1 MSKRA
6 RVVVVGLVLA
16 TGAPARAQ
24 VPAPD
29 TPPPSPPAPPAA
41 APPAQPHAPPPSP
54 PPGYAPAPGYYYPA
68 APPPPPLPPPDAR
81 NRGAHEHDGFFLRMG
96 LGFSSMLTK
105 TEGTLGQTQAGGDL
119 SGSGGALELL
129 IGGTPARGFVLGG
142 GLVAHTWMNP
152 SYQVGGSSE
161 RLDDTELGLSFL
173 ALFAQLYFDAEGGA
187 YVQAL
192 VAAAEETYRYEVA
205 GDKRETEL
213 GGGGFAIG
221 GGYDFW
227 VGDQWSLGPELRL
240 SWASVKHE
248 SEGAVTRHKTTAL
261 TLSFTATLH

>member
-6 RVVVVGLVLA
+6 RVVLLGLALA
-16 TGAPARAQ
+16 AAAPARAQ
-24 VPAPD
+24 APAPD
-29 TPPPSPPAPPAA
+29 ARPPPAA
-41 APPAQPHAPPPSP
+41 PAPAQPHGP

-68 APPPPPLPPPDAR
+68 PPPPPPPLPPPDAR

-96 LGFSSMLTK
+96 LGFSSMLTR
-105 TEGTLGQTQAGGDL
+105 TEGTLGQPRGGGDL
-119 SGSGGALELL
+119 SGGGGSLELL
-129 IGGTPARGFVLGG
+129 LGGTPARGFVLGG
-142 GLVAHTWMNP
+142 GLVGHTWMNP
-152 SYQVGGSSE
+152 TYEAGGSSQ

-227 VGDQWSLGPELRL
+227 VGEQWSLGPELRL
-240 SWASVKHE
+240 SWASVKHD